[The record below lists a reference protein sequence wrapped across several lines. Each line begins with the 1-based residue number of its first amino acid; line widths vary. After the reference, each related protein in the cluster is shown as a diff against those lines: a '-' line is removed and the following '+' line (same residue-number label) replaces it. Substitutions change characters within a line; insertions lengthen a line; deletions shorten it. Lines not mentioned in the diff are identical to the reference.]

1 MKKISSI
8 ILSLSLVLAITGC
21 APKSTDATLPSD
33 TTENSE
39 IQPTVDSTNPPIAQ
53 AAMAAVS
60 VPAITEDL
68 TADDGTVLFQYTYQ
82 TMSLVLQ
89 EPEVAD
95 KVIIDFL
102 NRVDQTRAAAESV
115 AQAAKDDY
123 TGQSG
128 WIPYLY
134 HVTYSPMRIDHSVL
148 SMFGANASYS
158 GSYHP
163 ERTCLSANYDLVTG
177 DVLTLASIMDVSATT
192 EDFCDLVLAGLS
204 EMASENYLYEGY
216 EEAVKQRFAVDE
228 SQDQDWY
235 FSQTGL
241 CFYFEPYEIAPYSSG
256 VISVE
261 IPYEKL
267 NQLLH
272 PNYFPAERENATGVV
287 QINRFEDVDTGRF
300 SQIAEVIQSNDGNM
314 YLVYTDTSVQD
325 VRIFASDSASTYTI
339 FAAYGLTPGDAVMV
353 QADEAIVA
361 TMNISFKS
369 GNGSVIVPLLNE

>member
-1 MKKISSI
+1 MKKTVAF
-8 ILSLSLVLAITGC
+8 ILSVCMVLAITGC
-21 APKSTDATLPSD
+21 SAKNTDATIPSD
-33 TTENSE
+33 TTNESTT
-39 IQPTVDSTNPPIAQ
+39 PTSTDNTTAQ
-53 AAMAAVS
+53 ISQATMAAVS
-60 VPAITEDL
+60 VPTVTEDL

-82 TMSLVLQ
+82 SMSLVLQ

-102 NRVDQTRAAAESV
+102 NRVDETRAAAETI

-123 TGQSG
+123 TGQSD
-128 WIPYLY
+128 WIPYLC

-148 SMFGANASYS
+148 SMFGANAAYS
-158 GSYHP
+158 GAFHP
-163 ERTCLSANYDLVTG
+163 ERSYHSANYDLITG
-177 DVLTLASIMDVSATT
+177 DVLTLGSIMNSNATT
-192 EDFCDLVLAGLS
+192 SDFCDLVLAGLS

-267 NQLLH
+267 SQLLH
-272 PNYFPAERENATGVV
+272 PNYFPAERGNPLGTI
-287 QINRFEDVDTGRF
+287 QTSRFEDIDTKQF
-300 SQIAEVIQSNDGNM
+300 TQIAEVIESNDGQM
-314 YLVYTDTSVQD
+314 YLIYTDKSVQD
-325 VRIFASDSASTYTI
+325 VRIFVSDAASSYTI
-339 FAAYGLTPGDAVMV
+339 FATYGLTPGDAVMV
-353 QADEAIVA
+353 QANDDFIT
-361 TMNISFKS
+361 TMKISFKS
-369 GNGSVIVPLLNE
+369 NDGTVSIPLIEE